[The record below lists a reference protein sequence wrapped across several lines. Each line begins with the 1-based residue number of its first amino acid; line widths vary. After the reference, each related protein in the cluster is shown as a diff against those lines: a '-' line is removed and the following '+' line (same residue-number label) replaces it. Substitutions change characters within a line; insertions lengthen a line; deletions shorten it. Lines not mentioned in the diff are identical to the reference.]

1 MKYARE
7 EEFIRC
13 LGKNIKKIRME
24 NNLTQ
29 NQLAFE
35 AGLTLSQISRIERG
49 LINTSVSHIFL
60 IAKVLDVAP
69 KKLFDFEII

>member
-13 LGKNIKKIRME
+13 LGKNIKKLRME

-35 AGLTLSQISRIERG
+35 AGLTTIFR
-49 LINTSVSHIFL
+49 VSEAL
-60 IAKVLDVAP
+60 
-69 KKLFDFEII
+69 